1 MKKIIALMLVCLCM
15 VNLTAFAE
23 NDGNV
28 DYTVTASA
36 LNVREYGSLNAP
48 IIGKLYRG
56 NSVRGDNLGNEW
68 VNISYNGK
76 SAYVSRQWL
85 TPSSASAGGG
95 QLVYLGTYYATGYDI
110 CYSCN
115 GNTHGITASGV
126 PATVG
131 RTVAMQG
138 VAFGT
143 QVYIEGIGYRVVEDR
158 GCRAG
163 IIDVLCSNHAECY
176 KITAYRKVYIVK

>member
-1 MKKIIALMLVCLCM
+1 MKKLLAILIVFILLLG
-15 VNLTAFAE
+15 LTAHAE
-23 NDGNV
+23 NDGYV

-36 LNVREYGSLNAP
+36 LNVRAYGSLEAQ

-56 NSVRGDNLGNEW
+56 NTIKGDNLGNEW
-68 VNISYNGK
+68 VNISYNGT

-85 TPSSASAGGG
+85 TPSSASTGGG

-110 CYSCN
+110 CYDCN
-115 GNTHGITASGV
+115 KNTHGITASGV

-163 IIDVLCSNHAECY
+163 IIDILCSNHAECY